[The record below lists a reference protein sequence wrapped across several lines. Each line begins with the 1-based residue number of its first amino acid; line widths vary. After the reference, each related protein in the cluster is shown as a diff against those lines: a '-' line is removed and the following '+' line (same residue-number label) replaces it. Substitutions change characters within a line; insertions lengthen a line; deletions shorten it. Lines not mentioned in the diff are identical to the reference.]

1 MMKHTSKW
9 MHEVID
15 VCNKSGVCVLHVG
28 LNDRDLEG
36 VWRWSD
42 GSSLTYTSWS
52 RQDIYGQQRQQPDG
66 SSVEDCTLVSLNNL
80 YSINSWQD
88 VPCAFNEVQ
97 QFICELLGWFDPF
110 WNWRSSLFL
119 VLNNGLTVALLDFG
133 SRATVVQAAWRR
145 RPSSVFS
152 PLAQISQ
159 KWIRFRFCGKLPN
172 PPYLQ
177 TVFFFLFQMFDFQI
191 LRFSFH
197 FR

>member
-1 MMKHTSKW
+1 

-110 WNWRSSLFL
+110 
-119 VLNNGLTVALLDFG
+119 
-133 SRATVVQAAWRR
+133 
-145 RPSSVFS
+145 
-152 PLAQISQ
+152 
-159 KWIRFRFCGKLPN
+159 
-172 PPYLQ
+172 
-177 TVFFFLFQMFDFQI
+177 
-191 LRFSFH
+191 
-197 FR
+197 